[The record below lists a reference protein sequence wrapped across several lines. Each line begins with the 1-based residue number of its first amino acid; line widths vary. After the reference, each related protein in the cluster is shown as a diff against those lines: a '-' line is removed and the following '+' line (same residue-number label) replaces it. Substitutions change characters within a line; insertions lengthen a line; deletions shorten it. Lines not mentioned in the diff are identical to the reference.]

1 MLENI
6 LIAFA
11 VVTATGLILAVLL
24 ALASHFL
31 FVKKDEKVEKIRE
44 ALPGVNCGACGYTGC
59 DEYAKAIAEGAK
71 TNLCV
76 PGADAVSQKISD
88 ILGVEFVDVIE
99 KAAFVRC
106 NGNINDTERPN
117 VYDGIPTCKAAKMIY
132 GGPNDCKYSC
142 LGCGD
147 CAAVCPVNA
156 ICISDGIA
164 HINRDIC
171 IGCEL
176 CAKTCPKGVIELSP
190 QISTVAVMCSSC
202 DKGAIARKKCK
213 NACIGCKKCENT
225 CPHGAITVK
234 DNLASIDYEKCT
246 GCKKCAEVCPT
257 KCIKIIG

>member
-1 MLENI
+1 MLNNV

-11 VVTATGLILAVLL
+11 IVTAVGLILSVLL

-31 FVKKDEKVEKIRE
+31 FVKEDEKIKKIRD
-44 ALPGVNCGACGYTGC
+44 ALPSVNCGACGYAGC
-59 DEYAKAIAEGAK
+59 DEYAKAVAEGEK
-71 TNLCV
+71 INLCV
-76 PGADAVSQKISD
+76 PGADATSKEISE
-88 ILGVEFVDVIE
+88 ILGVEFEDVIE

-117 VYDGIPTCKAAKMIY
+117 VYNGIPTCKAATMVY
-132 GGPNDCKYSC
+132 GGPNACKYSC

-156 ICISDGIA
+156 ICVADGIA
-164 HINRDIC
+164 HINRKIC

-176 CAKTCPKGVIELSP
+176 CTKTCPKGIIEVSP
-190 QISTVAVMCSSC
+190 LVSTVAVMCSSC
-202 DKGAIARKKCK
+202 DKGAVARKKCK

-246 GCKKCAEVCPT
+246 GCKKCVEVCPT
-257 KCIKIIG
+257 KCIKVIG